1 MGLVIKREYELDDLE
16 YILWSGA
23 KDKWISAT
31 DEQRERV
38 LTLLGEIFENTI
50 PDLTTVND
58 VIWFECDNIFYDEVA
73 E

>member
-1 MGLVIKREYELDDLE
+1 MGMIIKREYELEDMEDL
-16 YILWSGA
+16 LWSGA
-23 KDKWISAT
+23 KDKWVSAT

-38 LTLLGEIFENTI
+38 WALLGEIFENTI

-58 VIWFECDNIFYDEVA
+58 VIWFECDDIFDDEIA